1 MAMTLNEL
9 RELVDQDRL
18 TYFVDPTQ
26 PRLVVPMTGLLGAY
40 QFLVMLE
47 VDGQF
52 LQLRTF
58 RLVMCPPGHPYL
70 DLLCR
75 TIAQINVRSRLVKV
89 GWDPT
94 SGEVVAFADLWL
106 MDNRLTQAQ
115 WTRMFQNFTPV
126 ADLTAHRLRE
136 LLEHGVDPGELD
148 LHSAEQ
154 LARARGTYDGSHH
167 DAPRAGEPDPGPS
180 DLPAAGDP
188 LPSDDGPAE
197 I

>member
-1 MAMTLNEL
+1 MAMTLSEL
-9 RELVDQDRL
+9 RELVDRDRL
-18 TYFVDPTQ
+18 TYFVDPAQ
-26 PRLVVPMTGLLGAY
+26 PRLVVPMTGLFGAY

-47 VDGQF
+47 VEGQF

-58 RLVMCPPGHPYL
+58 GLVMCPPGHPHL

-94 SGEVVAFADLWL
+94 SGEIVAFADLWL
-106 MDNRLTQAQ
+106 MDNRLTHAQ

-148 LHSAEQ
+148 LHSAVQ
-154 LARARGTYDGSHH
+154 VARSRETGGVQRQEDRPAPDSSGGTADEA
-167 DAPRAGEPDPGPS
+167 AP
-180 DLPAAGDP
+180 PAPPPA
-188 LPSDDGPAE
+188 DDGPSE